1 MCQAYRKVRI
11 YEDFVPERSLA
22 KLDSCYEF
30 IRGNDMSAIEQ
41 FREQTRSWLEANCPP
56 SQRKAIPEG
65 ELVWGGS
72 DVEFPDADAQL
83 WFERMRDKGWFCPD
97 WPQAYGGGGLSAEY
111 NAVLESELRRLKCRP
126 PQINLGIWML
136 GPVLLEF
143 GTEEQ
148 KLNLLTPMTRGEVRW
163 CQGLSEP
170 NADSDLA
177 SLKTTARDEGDHF
190 VVDGSKIW
198 TSYGDKSDWMYAL
211 VRTDG
216 SASKHAGI
224 SLIVLDMKSPG
235 VSVAPIDLISG
246 KSAFCQVF
254 FDAVK
259 VPKSQL
265 IGPLHGGWNLAKRL
279 LQHERKA
286 MSKFGEFSL
295 PTHFHLL
302 PLVQEYRPEP
312 AGISE
317 SSLVAR
323 AVACAMNEHSYNLTV
338 QRMGEE
344 ARAGQ
349 DISGLMS
356 IMKLVHTEQERD
368 KFEVLLDVMGVNALG
383 WDKAAFSPQE
393 QAITRGW
400 LNSFALTISGGA
412 SEIQLN
418 VIAKRVLGLP
428 EVK

>member
-1 MCQAYRKVRI
+1 M
-11 YEDFVPERSLA
+11 
-22 KLDSCYEF
+22 
-30 IRGNDMSAIEQ
+30 NAIDQ

-65 ELVWGGS
+65 EMVWGARKM
-72 DVEFPDADAQL
+72 EFPSEDAQL
-83 WFERMRDKGWFCPD
+83 WFERMRDKGWFCPE
-97 WPQAYGGGGLSAEY
+97 WPVEYGGAGLSAEY

-148 KLNLLTPMTRGEVRW
+148 KKQLLTPMTRGEVRW
-163 CQGLSEP
+163 CQGFSEP
-170 NADSDLA
+170 NAGSDLA
-177 SLKTTARDEGDHF
+177 SLKTSARDAGDHF

-211 VRTDG
+211 VRTDAK
-216 SASKHAGI
+216 ASKHTGI
-224 SLIVLDMKSPG
+224 SLIVLDMTSPG

-254 FDAVK
+254 FDGVK

-302 PLVQEYRPEP
+302 PLVKQYLPE
-312 AGISE
+312 ATGQSE
-317 SSLVAR
+317 SALVAR
-323 AVACAMNEHSYNLTV
+323 AVATAMNEHSYNLTV
-338 QRMGEE
+338 QRMGEA
-344 ARAGQ
+344 ARVGQ
-349 DISGLMS
+349 DVSGLMS

-368 KFEVLLDVMGVNALG
+368 KFEVLRDVMGYQGLG
-383 WDKAAFSPQE
+383 WAPDAVSPQQ

-400 LNSFALTISGGA
+400 LNSFALTISGGS
-412 SEIQLN
+412 SEVQLN

-428 EVK
+428 DVK

>member
-1 MCQAYRKVRI
+1 M
-11 YEDFVPERSLA
+11 
-22 KLDSCYEF
+22 
-30 IRGNDMSAIEQ
+30 
-41 FREQTRSWLEANCPP
+41 
-56 SQRKAIPEG
+56 
-65 ELVWGGS
+65 VWGAREM
-72 DVEFPDADAQL
+72 EFPSADAQV
-83 WFERMRDKGWFCPD
+83 WFERMRDKGWFCPE
-97 WPQAYGGGGLSAEY
+97 WPVEYGGAGLSDEY

-143 GTEEQ
+143 GTEAQ
-148 KLNLLTPMTRGEVRW
+148 KKQLLTPMTRGEVRW
-163 CQGLSEP
+163 CQGFSEP
-170 NADSDLA
+170 NAGSDLA
-177 SLKTTARDEGDHF
+177 SLKTSARDAGDHF

-211 VRTDG
+211 VRTDPAAG
-216 SASKHAGI
+216 KHAGI
-224 SLIVLDMKSPG
+224 SLIVLDMQSPG

-302 PLVQEYRPEP
+302 PLVSQYLPDP
-312 AGISE
+312 SGQSE
-317 SSLVAR
+317 SALMAR
-323 AVACAMNEHSYNLTV
+323 AVATAMNEHSYNLTV
-338 QRMGEE
+338 QRMAEE

-349 DISGLMS
+349 DVSGLMA

-368 KFEVLLDVMGVNALG
+368 KFEVLLDVMGYHALG
-383 WDKAAFSPQE
+383 WDQGTFTTQE

-400 LNSFALTISGGA
+400 LNSFALTISGGS
-412 SEIQLN
+412 SEVQLN

-428 EVK
+428 DVK